1 MVISAEGKPQAF
13 AGDSG
18 VRADMARSVARCD
31 SRRLAG
37 LDGHVLGSSSVH
49 RVGHD
54 RPLGVLLANPPIT
67 DPADSRSVL
76 VRAAAALLALELE
89 SARADSAVLAMARPT
104 ALHSLARGRFSHGQ
118 AQEAAQMIEAAGR
131 RLRIAF
137 IAIPD
142 DRVALSVGRRLNR
155 LPGRTYCLAA
165 AAEADGV
172 LVLLEDPGATSVR
185 AHFKNLLAQAG
196 QPPLP
201 VAVSAPFDDVAEV
214 PHAVEQART
223 ALPVALKAGI
233 VLHEE
238 LGPVSELMRHVSR
251 EGAEAYVNKLLGPLL
266 QSDRERGTALVATL
280 AAYLRHRGAARL
292 AAAELAVHPNTLQL
306 RLARAAQITDLDL
319 HDPRTL
325 GLLSVA
331 MVWHE
336 LISPAP

>member
-1 MVISAEGKPQAF
+1 
-13 AGDSG
+13 
-18 VRADMARSVARCD
+18 
-31 SRRLAG
+31 
-37 LDGHVLGSSSVH
+37 
-49 RVGHD
+49 
-54 RPLGVLLANPPIT
+54 
-67 DPADSRSVL
+67 
-76 VRAAAALLALELE
+76 
-89 SARADSAVLAMARPT
+89 
-104 ALHSLARGRFSHGQ
+104 
-118 AQEAAQMIEAAGR
+118 MIEAAGR

-214 PHAVEQART
+214 PRAVEQART

-266 QSDRERGTALVATL
+266 QSDRERGTALVSTL